1 MSCGSNVQAV
11 KTVDRTSTRWGVTR
25 KNSCRGFTI
34 FELVVAVAVLA
45 VVAVLAMPSLS
56 RSQQVYRLVAASSQI
71 QSQLQSVRIQAISRN
86 LDHRLRVV
94 SSTAYVIERRV
105 GLSWVVT
112 QNFQMPKGLFIAAAS
127 TAEFHSRGNASP
139 VTTLTITSPRSDTR
153 QVAVEASGYIH

>member
-1 MSCGSNVQAV
+1 M
-11 KTVDRTSTRWGVTR
+11 K
-25 KNSCRGFTI
+25 KSCRGYSF
-34 FELVVAVAVLA
+34 FELVLAVAVLA

-56 RSQQVYRLVAASSQI
+56 RSKEIYTLVAAANEI
-71 QSQLQSVRIQAISRN
+71 QSQLQSARIQAISRN
-86 LDHRLRVV
+86 LDHRLRVI

-112 QNFQMPKGLFIAAAS
+112 QNFQMPKGLSIAAAS

-153 QVAVEASGYIH
+153 QVAVEASGYIHGQ